1 MVKASCTTV
10 VRFLTKPPV
19 RMTYP
24 AGIFDMNTAYVGTD
38 RKAPYVY
45 YEPGKTYYVL
55 NKETTVKGINP
66 AADYAANG
74 KNASWIPFENFKAI
88 FVEIF
93 MALFA
98 KLGGAVF
105 WGDYMF
111 SQLGVDA
118 NGNATADYQN
128 FDGLATKAFIP
139 NFYVNFRTGKVFA
152 RDVEITGI
160 INAIQGTFSNVTI
173 QSGAIA
179 GFSIAGNGLT
189 NRDKEGKFIND
200 AYVIFRNDN
209 YNSFAGIG
217 GNILPPSLGGRAVA
231 LFENHDKK
239 NKGIGGF
246 NCAMIVS
253 AQEANMNTAIQMN
266 GGCISGLAY
275 KAISVS
281 SSKTLTRDVVS
292 VACLNTGGISITLPD
307 MDVFDD
313 GHVIKIKRL
322 NGVDKDNA
330 VRIYAGYGYHDI
342 LNETSKEYVRTKKQ
356 TCIRAD
362 AMSVYAL
369 DPRILPSVGDAIELV
384 YHRDVHIGAY
394 YGCWVEYKHPRDW

>member
-55 NKETTVKGINP
+55 NKETAVKGINP

-160 INAIQGTFSNVTI
+160 INAVGGIFRGKIETAVNGKRILIDPETGTLSMIDTSDRVVV
-173 QSGAIA
+173 
-179 GFSIAGNGLT
+179 SITYDTGNGVIELIPGKISGYG
-189 NRDKEGKFIND
+189 NCKLRLSGDKITMFHDHGFFDIYPNLLRIN
-200 AYVIFRNDN
+200 F
-209 YNSFAGIG
+209 YNEIMELGLG
-217 GNILPPSLGGRAVA
+217 RTGNIGLLYCSNWATSASQV
-231 LFENHDKK
+231 DKGYVY
-239 NKGIGGF
+239 N
-246 NCAMIVS
+246 
-253 AQEANMNTAIQMN
+253 
-266 GGCISGLAY
+266 
-275 KAISVS
+275 
-281 SSKTLTRDVVS
+281 D
-292 VACLNTGGISITLPD
+292 GGILK
-307 MDVFDD
+307 V
-313 GHVIKIKRL
+313 
-322 NGVDKDNA
+322 
-330 VRIYAGYGYHDI
+330 
-342 LNETSKEYVRTKKQ
+342 KQ
-356 TCIRAD
+356 
-362 AMSVYAL
+362 
-369 DPRILPSVGDAIELV
+369 
-384 YHRDVHIGAY
+384 
-394 YGCWVEYKHPRDW
+394 